1 MLIIPLSIEERCK
14 LGGRS
19 HMAVV
24 DFTDLNDTAGT
35 AKTLTFGTYAA
46 RDIIGR
52 LMFDLVTPAVGA
64 SITNLVC
71 KVGYDGAAV
80 DDDDAF
86 LPSTELCA
94 AGTEILA
101 GMGVPSV
108 VATDTV
114 DGTYGTEESTVIGSL
129 RTKLNALLALQ
140 GLAAVEAGT
149 IEAVFTSTGANLT
162 ALTAFKIRFFFDWI
176 TLPEMRGINGT

>member
-14 LGGRS
+14 VGGRT
-19 HMAVV
+19 HMGVV
-24 DFTDLNDTAGT
+24 DYTDLSATAGT

-52 LMFDLVTPAVGA
+52 LIYDLVTPFDGGA
-64 SITNLVC
+64 TSELTV
-71 KVGYDGAAV
+71 KVGYNGTAV

-86 LPSTELCA
+86 LPATSVHLDS
-94 AGTEILA
+94 TEILSSL
-101 GMGVPSV
+101 GVPAVVDASV
-108 VATDTV
+108 V
-114 DGTYGTEESTVIGSL
+114 DGTYGSQESTVIESL

-149 IEAVFTSTGANLT
+149 IEAIFTSTGANLT
-162 ALTAFKIRFFFDWI
+162 ALTTGKIRFFFDWI